1 MGFYLRRGRALVH
14 LSSSVIKHFNF
25 FVLCS
30 ALFSADME
38 ELKVWLYS
46 TAPLLLLKEKELEDE
61 VNLRNLIFL
70 FV

>member
-1 MGFYLRRGRALVH
+1 
-14 LSSSVIKHFNF
+14 
-25 FVLCS
+25 
-30 ALFSADME
+30 ME